1 MSDISVTL
9 PPEEDPLWLFTREEI
24 DNSPSRADQVSQEE
38 EDECRK
44 GASVFIQSVGVQ
56 LRLPQL
62 TMATA
67 LLFYHRF
74 FALRSLKQYPL
85 LDMSTAC
92 LFVAA
97 KLEETPKKL
106 KELVVIA
113 HSIQFPD
120 QPPLSIDSPEFKRER
135 DRILSLERELLQTLC
150 FDFQIDHPYRYL
162 LLYVKQLHGGK
173 ELAQSAWSFANDSFR
188 TTLPLQYYARIIG
201 AGCVY
206 LATKKMLPDKMMMDH
221 EEWFKIFGVDI
232 SILEDIG
239 RQLMDLYKGSKTEV
253 EQQQQQQVSVMVHE
267 DNEKKSVNI
276 TAVDSTITSIEP
288 GISSVES
295 PLPTTLI
302 DNLEKKTVISLS
314 PPCDEPMIITS
325 DDSVSKSHEANRS
338 EQELTILGK
347 DDVRLD
353 SHTKRPIDSHHY
365 PHPIDKQPSMNSRR
379 PSKSDRYE
387 KPASSYRDSH
397 HYQRRRSRD
406 RSRDRRRDNL
416 DEIEDYSKKRYSH
429 YDDDHTDEDYYRRRS
444 PYHRYHDDDHHYH
457 EDEVDDYHRGRMD
470 HDYYYYHHHPA
481 HHSKQ
486 STKHRDDYSRDRQS
500 RRRH

>member
-24 DNSPSRADQVSQEE
+24 ENSPSRVDQVSREE

-106 KELVVIA
+106 KELVTIA

-120 QPPLSIDSPEFKRER
+120 QPPLSVDSPEFKRER
-135 DRILSLERELLQTLC
+135 DRILTLERELLQTLC

-162 LLYVKQLHGGK
+162 LHYVKQLHGGK

-206 LATKKMLPDKMMMDH
+206 LATKKMFPDKTDH
-221 EEWFKIFGVDI
+221 EEWFKVFEVDV
-232 SILEDIG
+232 STLEDIG
-239 RQLMDLYKGSKTEV
+239 RQLMDLYKGSKAEV
-253 EQQQQQQVSVMVHE
+253 DQQQQQQVPTMTPE
-267 DNEKKSVNI
+267 DHEKKP
-276 TAVDSTITSIEP
+276 TAVTTIDSMIASVEP
-288 GISSVES
+288 GALIES

-302 DNLEKKTVISLS
+302 DGLEKTITPL
-314 PPCDEPMIITS
+314 PLLNDEPTIAA
-325 DDSVSKSHEANRS
+325 DDSVSKSHKPDRS
-338 EQELTILGK
+338 GQESTIVSK
-347 DDVRLD
+347 DEVRPDSHMKRPLD
-353 SHTKRPIDSHHY
+353 SHP
-365 PHPIDKQPSMNSRR
+365 PPPSMDKHQPVPSRR
-379 PSKSDRYE
+379 SSKHDRYE
-387 KPASSYRDSH
+387 KPATTTYRDSH
-397 HYQRRRSRD
+397 HYQRHRSRD
-406 RSRDRRRDNL
+406 RSRDRRRDDL
-416 DEIEDYSKKRYSH
+416 DEAGDYPRKRHSH
-429 YDDDHTDEDYYRRRS
+429 YDDDKDHDNEDYYRRRS
-444 PYHRYHDDDHHYH
+444 PRHRYHEDDDHRYPN
-457 EDEVDDYHRGRMD
+457 DEVDDYYHRGRRD
-470 HDYYYYHHHPA
+470 HDSYYYYHHHN

-486 STKHRDDYSRDRQS
+486 NSRYRDYSRDRQS